1 MTEVKAQWDYSLHA
15 EYYRYRPNYAPAA
28 IARLVERVGARAP
41 GFLTADVGAGTG
53 NLSLLLLGQGV
64 RPLVAIEPNQEMR
77 VRGQAVTR
85 GQPVVWLIGTGEVT
99 HLGDDSVDWF
109 AMGSSFNTT
118 DRERC
123 LAEARRVL
131 RPGGW
136 FTCMWNHRELERDPI
151 QRRVEGIIR
160 RRVPDYTHGT
170 RREDQTGV
178 IARSGL
184 FDPPEALAVEQEVER
199 GLEEYLGAWRSVKNP
214 HWDLATPAGQ
224 ALFEALCQ
232 DIRDEVGADARLRMV
247 YTTRAWTA
255 RVRK

>member
-1 MTEVKAQWDYSLHA
+1 A

-64 RPLVAIEPNQEMR
+64 RPLIAIEPNQEMR

-160 RRVPDYTHGT
+160 
-170 RREDQTGV
+170 
-178 IARSGL
+178 
-184 FDPPEALAVEQEVER
+184 
-199 GLEEYLGAWRSVKNP
+199 
-214 HWDLATPAGQ
+214 
-224 ALFEALCQ
+224 
-232 DIRDEVGADARLRMV
+232 
-247 YTTRAWTA
+247 
-255 RVRK
+255 